1 MTLLDLLA
9 DYTTTTADYMNAP
22 KDWNRTFAYHDTED
36 NFLFVKPGAF
46 KQAPFLAEGLQGFLD
61 SDQLIGHRT
70 VCFHYTAPPIRAYV
84 FDLMRQDR
92 RLDFGV
98 SHGETAGLKFDE
110 EAQERS
116 RNLYKLRK
124 SAPNYVPRKRNLHLL
139 PLIKKNE
146 FRMVLNL
153 HYRDIVRIAG
163 TNRSECIECVDGSG
177 LPGDTYVPPHKSGVS
192 DPIGMIYRR
201 NGPGW
206 NGVDLHYVMVNT
218 VILQE
223 WADELRAENHSFDW
237 KEDTRYSHT
246 EKRTIGG
253 LTMNVAVFD
262 MNAHNEPL
270 RKGREPK
277 TPNQN
282 RATRKARRE
291 ALQREREERLARGE
305 IMDVK
310 TLESFLMLNKHRRG
324 KVCRQDGDL
333 LYIIVKEIRQ
343 TSFEYRK
350 DPRFVGCDVKYFKPW
365 LGLNEMAVGSFYCAV
380 FRIE

>member
-1 MTLLDLLA
+1 MTLLDLLEG
-9 DYTTTTADYMNAP
+9 YTTTTADYMNAP
-22 KDWNRTFAYHDTED
+22 KDWSRTFAYHDTTD

-61 SDQLIGHRT
+61 SDQLIGRRT

-92 RLDFGV
+92 RLDFEL
-98 SHGETAGLKFDE
+98 SHQKTAGLKFDE
-110 EAQERS
+110 EARERS
-116 RNLYKLRK
+116 RNLYTLRR
-124 SAPNYVPRKRNLHLL
+124 SAPHYVPRTRNPHLL

-146 FRMVLNL
+146 FRMVLDL

-163 TNRSECIECVDGSG
+163 TNRSECVERMDGSG
-177 LPGDTYVPPHKSGVS
+177 LPGDTYVPPHRSGVS

-201 NGPGW
+201 SGPGW
-206 NGVDLHYVMVNT
+206 HGADLHYVMVNT

-223 WADELRAENHSFDW
+223 WADELRAENHAFDW
-237 KEDTRYSHT
+237 KEDTRFSHT
-246 EKRTIGG
+246 EHRTIGG

-270 RKGREPK
+270 LKGRTPK
-277 TPNQN
+277 TPNQM
-282 RATRKARRE
+282 RQTRKERRE
-291 ALQREREERLARGE
+291 TLQREREERISRGE
-305 IMDVK
+305 MMDVA

-324 KVCRQDGDL
+324 KVCRQEGDL
-333 LYIIVKEIRQ
+333 LYVIVKEIKQ
-343 TSFEYRK
+343 TSLEYRK
-350 DPRFVGCDVKYFKPW
+350 DKRFVGCDVKYFKPW
-365 LGLNEMAVGSFYCAV
+365 LGLNEMSVGSFYCAV